1 MDPVTI
7 ANLLAQ
13 LLPLGI
19 KLYQEIQQANQDKL
33 KPLAEILAAADSN
46 WDAVATA
53 AQAEIAK

>member
-1 MDPVTI
+1 MDPVTL

-19 KLYQEIQQANQDKL
+19 KLYEEIQQANQDKL
-33 KPLAEILAAADSN
+33 KPLAEILTAADSN